1 MIKQVKSWV
10 EEKEKILISRSYM
23 SKIRREQGEF
33 KGLRTVSG
41 LGDIFP
47 LGTMGGDK
55 TGKDV
60 WVQFEGL
67 MC

>member
-1 MIKQVKSWV
+1 
-10 EEKEKILISRSYM
+10 M